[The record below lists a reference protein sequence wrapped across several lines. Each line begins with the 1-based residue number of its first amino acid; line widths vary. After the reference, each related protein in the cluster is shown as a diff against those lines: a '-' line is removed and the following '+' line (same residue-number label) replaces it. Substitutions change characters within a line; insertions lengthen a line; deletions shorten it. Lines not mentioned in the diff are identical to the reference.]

1 MQHVVS
7 KHFRYFQSHRV
18 LFYSFTLYISVTFVC
33 ELTYRKSSIKALLGA
48 LFISSPFDERG
59 AYLRGGL
66 FHFEKAITS
75 LVHKQLGHKVEM
87 LKYKKNRG
95 HVMQESQLNSNLQFL
110 NKP

>member
-1 MQHVVS
+1 M
-7 KHFRYFQSHRV
+7 
-18 LFYSFTLYISVTFVC
+18 SVTFVC

-75 LVHKQLGHKVEM
+75 LVHKQLGYKVEM
-87 LKYKKNRG
+87 LKYKKIGG
-95 HVMQESQLNSNLQFL
+95 HATSRITIKSKLAIPKQTMTHQSTRCFTVVTD
-110 NKP
+110 